1 MLCSIVMREL
11 CSHLCRTIP
20 RREGFERK
28 CLKADDGA
36 ANSDGITSDDDADDG
51 DDSEENDDDD
61 DNDGNA
67 NDNDG
72 NGGGDDD
79 DDDGCQHNQLSA
91 VLQWEGLRHQLG

>member
-1 MLCSIVMREL
+1 MREL

-36 ANSDGITSDDDADDG
+36 ANSDGITSDGDA
-51 DDSEENDDDD
+51 DDDD